1 MPAISTFELL
11 LKPQL
16 PKRITDNNERLKAV
30 TRTILQGYF
39 LTISN
44 IESLGVNLSL
54 TLVTRTPALDSR
66 DVLATIDVIGQNNPI
81 GIRAPLPATPVP
93 FGQPA
98 PLEGEAAKTK
108 YDFFLNPHDTCL
120 VIIQPDATNP
130 EILKDADFEAR
141 GYAELS
147 ISSRNMQKTGKVL
160 VTAEHRGTFFDGDNK
175 SALGEVAYALPLATG
190 GSLIELQG
198 S

>member
-16 PKRITDNNERLKAV
+16 PTQVTDAIPGLKAV

-39 LTISN
+39 LTVSN
-44 IESLGVNLSL
+44 IESVGINLSL
-54 TLVTRTPALDSR
+54 TLVTRTPALDTGN
-66 DVLATIDVIGQNNPI
+66 VLATIDVIGQNNTLGTGTTLPVT
-81 GIRAPLPATPVP
+81 PLPP
-93 FGQPA
+93 GQPTPA
-98 PLEGEAAKTK
+98 PGQAVKTK
-108 YDFFLNPHDTCL
+108 YDFFLNPNDTCL
-120 VIIQPDATNP
+120 IIIQPDAKKPKVLAAEN
-130 EILKDADFEAR
+130 FEAR

-147 ISSRNMQKTGKVL
+147 ISSRSMQTTAKVL

-175 SALGEVAYALPLATG
+175 AALGEVAYALPLATG